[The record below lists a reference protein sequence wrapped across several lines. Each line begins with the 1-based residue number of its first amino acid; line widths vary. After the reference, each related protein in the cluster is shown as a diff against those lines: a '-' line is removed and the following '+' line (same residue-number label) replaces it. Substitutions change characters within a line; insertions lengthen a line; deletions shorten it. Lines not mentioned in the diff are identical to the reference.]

1 MLTRTLFVS
10 TVFFLIAVIAAVCL
24 YSQMPALVPLQWD
37 RLSHVSRTVPRFWGA
52 SSPALMILVLG
63 VLTHLLPLI
72 LPRSFQTVLC
82 AHVYGIVMLV
92 GQGVTL
98 AAGLAVLLV
107 DAGYPLPAQTIT
119 MLAVGVLL
127 MVLGNYMGK
136 LRKSFFVGI
145 RIPWTLASDVVWERT
160 HRLGGW
166 LFMLA
171 GLVMVIGALIGAPTW
186 LVPAA
191 IVAAALIP
199 CVYSFWIYRRLGRVA

>member
-1 MLTRTLFVS
+1 MFTRTLFVS
-10 TVFFLIAVIAAVCL
+10 TVFFLIAVIAAMCL
-24 YSQMPALVPLQWD
+24 YSQMPALVPVQWD
-37 RLSHVSRTVPRFWGA
+37 RLSHVSLTVPRFWGA

-72 LPRSFQTVLC
+72 LPRSFQTGLF
-82 AHVYGIVMLV
+82 AHVYGIVMLA
-92 GQGVTL
+92 GQGVAL

-107 DAGYPLPAQTIT
+107 DAGYPLPAPTIT

-127 MVLGNYMGK
+127 IVLGNYMGK

-145 RIPWTLASDVVWERT
+145 RTPWTLASDAVWERT
-160 HRLGGW
+160 HQLGGW

-186 LVPAA
+186 LVPAT